1 MCPPMNDQLRT
12 ERRPYTI
19 TSHHT
24 HTQRVSVHPTVLLSM
39 RTNSSDSVLDIWAL
53 VLVHWY
59 ELLISSLFKRWNV
72 YYGKKSKNQTFL
84 CTFQMNNSI
93 LECILEHLNHEN
105 GLVFTLR
112 NTADGETHALTINYW
127 DHMLKMREEGV
138 CVCWATVSFSLL

>member
-1 MCPPMNDQLRT
+1 MTSLELREDRT
-12 ERRPYTI
+12 P
-19 TSHHT
+19 SHHIIHT
-24 HTQRVSVHPTVLLSM
+24 HNGCQFTPQSCCQCEQTHP
-39 RTNSSDSVLDIWAL
+39 DSVLDIRAL